1 MKKKIS
7 LVLGLFLVV
16 ACAKKYDTVK
26 SQAEAEKL
34 NKKSD
39 KTVLVDNKKVFVP
52 DKVFFDFN
60 KADIKNEYK
69 KPLDVVADWLKSDT
83 NIAITVEGH
92 CDERGTREY
101 NLALGQRRAEAVKK
115 YLTVKGVNPSKIRT
129 ISYGKERP
137 EFLGSGEKIWSKNRR
152 AVIIQNVK

>member
-7 LVLGLFLVV
+7 LVLGLFLFV
-16 ACAKKYDTVK
+16 ACTRKYDTVK

-69 KPLDVVADWLKSDT
+69 KSLDVVVDWLKSDVG
-83 NIAITVEGH
+83 IAITVEGH

-101 NLALGQRRAEAVKK
+101 NLALGQRRAEAVRK
-115 YLTVKGVNPSKIRT
+115 YLTVKGVNPSRIRT
-129 ISYGKERP
+129 VSYGKERP

-152 AVIIQNVK
+152 SVIIQNVK